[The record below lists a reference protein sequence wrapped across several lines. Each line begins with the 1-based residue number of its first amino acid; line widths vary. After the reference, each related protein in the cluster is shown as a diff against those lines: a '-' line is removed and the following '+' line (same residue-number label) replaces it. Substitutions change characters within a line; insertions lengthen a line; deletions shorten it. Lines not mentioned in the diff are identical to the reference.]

1 MAGEQQSKKVS
12 DPNDSRALKSGTPP
26 PQASWKEFLILLGV
40 FLLAAAI
47 WVIPPPSGVKPQAW
61 HLLAIFVATIV
72 GIITKP
78 LPMGAIALFGIAAT
92 ALSGTLTISQALSG
106 FGNSTIWLIVVAFF
120 ISRGFIKTGLGS
132 RIAYL
137 FMAILG
143 KKTLGLSYGLIAT
156 DLVLAPAIPSN
167 TARAGGIVF
176 PLVKASAKAYGSEPD
191 DGTARKIGAFLMQA
205 AFQGNVVTSA
215 MFLTAMA
222 ANPLAAKLAA
232 GMHIEVTWGGWA
244 LAAVVPGLASLVLIP
259 LFLYKIYPPEVKE
272 TPGASQLAKEKLA
285 EMGKMHR
292 HEWVMLGVFLLL
304 LFLWIFGD
312 QLARIDSAT
321 TALVGLSVLL
331 VTGVLTWKD
340 ILHEEGAWDTLV
352 WFAALVMMAS
362 FLNELGL
369 IPWFSKSAQGMVGG
383 VAWGVAFLVL
393 CLFYFYS
400 HYLFASQTAHVSS
413 MYAAFLA
420 VSVAVGTPPLLA
432 ALVLGFLSNLFS
444 SLTHY
449 GTGPA
454 PVFFGSGYVE
464 LGTWWKLGAM
474 TAVLNLLIWL
484 VVGGLWW
491 KLLRLW

>member
-1 MAGEQQSKKVS
+1 MNSDAKGKSSPSTETQAGKPET
-12 DPNDSRALKSGTPP
+12 PHPGEELKR
-26 PQASWKEFLILLGV
+26 LLV
-40 FLLAAAI
+40 LSSVVLLAVVI
-47 WVIPPPSGVKPQAW
+47 WLIPPPSGVQPRAW

-78 LPMGAIALFGIAAT
+78 FPMGAIALFGIAAT
-92 ALSGTLTISQALSG
+92 ALTGTLTINQALSG

-137 FMAILG
+137 FMAALG

-156 DLVLAPAIPSN
+156 DLVLSPAIPSN

-222 ANPLAAKLAA
+222 ANPLAAKIAA
-232 GMHIEVTWGGWA
+232 GMHIEVSWGEWA
-244 LAAVVPGLASLVLIP
+244 LAAVVPGIASLVLIP
-259 LFLYKIYPPEVKE
+259 FLLYKIYPPEIKA
-272 TPGASQLAKEKLA
+272 TPGASQLAREKLA

-292 HEWVMLGVFLLL
+292 DEWVMLGVFVLLL
-304 LFLWIFGD
+304 LLWILGD
-312 QLARIDSAT
+312 QLAGIDSAT

-331 VTGVLTWKD
+331 TANVLTWKD
-340 ILHEEGAWDTLV
+340 ILREEGAWDTLV

-369 IPWFSKSAQGMVGG
+369 IPWFTKSAQGMVGG
-383 VAWGVAFLVL
+383 VNWGVAFLVL
-393 CLFYFYS
+393 CLLYFYS
-400 HYLFASQTAHVSS
+400 HCLFASQTAHVSS
-413 MYAAFLA
+413 MYAAFLS
-420 VSVAVGTPPLLA
+420 VSVAVGTPPLLG

-449 GTGPA
+449 GSGPA
-454 PVFFGSGYVE
+454 PVIFGSGYVE
-464 LGTWWKLGAM
+464 LGTWWKLGAL
-474 TAVLNLLIWL
+474 TGVINLLIWL
-484 VVGGLWW
+484 LVGGLWW
-491 KLLRLW
+491 KVIGIW

>member
-1 MAGEQQSKKVS
+1 MT
-12 DPNDSRALKSGTPP
+12 NDAKGKPSPSMEAPPVKSGSPSP
-26 PQASWKEFLILLGV
+26 GEELKRYVVLLAVFLLGV
-40 FLLAAAI
+40 VLWL
-47 WVIPPPSGVKPQAW
+47 IPPPSGVQPTAW

-92 ALSGTLTISQALSG
+92 ALTGTLTIDQALSG

-137 FMAILG
+137 FMAALG

-176 PLVKASAKAYGSEPD
+176 PLVKASAKAYGSEPE
-191 DGTARKIGAFLMQA
+191 DGTARKMGAFLMQA

-232 GMHIEVTWGGWA
+232 GMHINISWGEWA
-244 LAAVVPGLASLVLIP
+244 LAALVPGLASLVLIP
-259 LFLYKIYPPEVKE
+259 LILYKIYPPEIKE
-272 TPGASQLAKEKLA
+272 TPGASQLAKQRLA
-285 EMGKMHR
+285 EMGKMHWD
-292 HEWVMLGVFLLL
+292 EWVMLGVFFLLL
-304 LFLWIFGD
+304 LLWILGD
-312 QLARIDSAT
+312 QLAGIDSTT
-321 TALVGLSVLL
+321 TALIGLSVLL
-331 VTGVLTWKD
+331 ISGVLTWKD

-362 FLNELGL
+362 FLDQLGL

-383 VAWGVAFLVL
+383 VNWGIAFLVL
-393 CLFYFYS
+393 CLCYFYS

-413 MYAAFLA
+413 MYAAFLS

-449 GTGPA
+449 GSGPA
-454 PVFFGSGYVE
+454 PVIFGSGYVE
-464 LGTWWKLGAM
+464 LNTWWKLGAL
-474 TAVLNLLIWL
+474 TGVINLLIWL
-484 VVGGLWW
+484 IVGGLWW
-491 KLLRLW
+491 KVIGLW